1 MSNLVQEYTS
11 GNRTPEIEALYKAY
25 QRGEI
30 DIYGNPYTETFGLD
44 PDRTV
49 AYNAVRN
56 RKSSENLNLTD
67 TSVIGATSSE
77 PTTAGSPPSE
87 DVSSIGMLAGAQD
100 LSNVIPAEMEA
111 IDDTS
116 LYEQRVNNL
125 RDEFRKQ
132 YDILETA
139 GFSYV
144 NPSDVDYIIEE
155 QAKEFAK
162 AGVDSIYDLGK
173 RSVDTTRENVEVERE
188 TDPNTGNFK
197 YYYNEEP
204 TTPMGLG
211 KRIEV
216 QPSTVKEVDTG
227 RSIGQGATEK
237 IYIATLPS
245 SMNELFN
252 KKTGETVDVFAGRGT
267 LSGDPDEPTTFGN
280 LYSGVEGGAA
290 LNVKFAGDKPVFY
303 PLYQDTSD
311 RDIITPAVVAASIA
325 FSAFPGVSES
335 IGAFF
340 PGVAE
345 GSVAAKAIGNAVIA
359 GGTGLAIGK
368 DIEDALLAAI
378 ITYGT
383 TYGVDALQSGKF
395 GDYLVDN
402 NILEADTVDSLKI
415 PRGASTDL
423 SGIGADYSLDALE
436 SGTFG
441 EGGVDTT
448 SLLQGTDPTFETPLN
463 FLPGEYGVESELGL
477 NSVFGNFGDR
487 YLEPGSIV
495 TPSLSED
502 VTFADI
508 LAGQGGAGL
517 ASDLPLLTSAEIG
530 TDAVTS
536 GLTITN
542 AASATKAVS
551 DVLKL
556 GATGA
561 ASAVAVKEIADE
573 ASKFIDLKEV
583 FGDRIGG
590 GLENLIGTGIDYA
603 GLSALQESLEERG
616 EEIQKEYEGIF
627 KPYTV
632 TTGFGTAEITP
643 EGATATVDAAYQPIR
658 EAQLGAATSLFEGLP
673 ATREEATAQQL
684 AATRALT
691 EPQRQREQERMLGT
705 LAQRGL
711 LGYGQTM
718 PTAGGQRRVNP
729 LAESILSAQEL
740 ARSKEALDA
749 QTFGLT
755 EAGRQRQL
763 AQGLLTGAQTID
775 KQTMAGLTT
784 GRDISATLQQKPEL
798 AGLSSRAT
806 YDQLVAL
813 AELDKIRG
821 LTSGAKG
828 LFGLPTEQGNV
839 TANQIQQIID
849 LAELLKTRTAT

>member
-1 MSNLVQEYTS
+1 MSNVVSEYFN
-11 GNRTPEIEALYKAY
+11 NRTPENTKLYNAFK
-25 QRGEI
+25 RGEV
-30 DIYGNPYTETFGLD
+30 DIFGNPKGTPLAESAAN
-44 PDRTV
+44 P
-49 AYNAVRN
+49 
-56 RKSSENLNLTD
+56 NLTD
-67 TSVIGATSSE
+67 TSVIGTSPTVTTTSPE
-77 PTTAGSPPSE
+77 PTTTSPQPSG
-87 DVSSIGMLAGAQD
+87 DASSPTMLTETARQPQA
-100 LSNVIPAEMEA
+100 STSVT
-111 IDDTS
+111 DDTS

-132 YDILETA
+132 YDVLEAT

-144 NPSDVDYIIEE
+144 NPSDIDYIIDE

-173 RSVDTTRENVEVERE
+173 RSVDTTRENVEVERFR
-188 TDPNTGNFK
+188 DPNTGNFK

-204 TTPMGLG
+204 TTPMGVG

-227 RSIGQGATEK
+227 RPLGQGATEK
-237 IYIATLPS
+237 MYIATLPS
-245 SMNELFN
+245 SMDELFN
-252 KKTGETVDVFAGRGT
+252 KKTGETVDVFQGGGT

-311 RDIITPAVVAASIA
+311 RDIITPAVVAFTIASGGYA
-325 FSAFPGVSES
+325 NN
-335 IGAFF
+335 IGTAIL
-340 PGVAE
+340 GE
-345 GSVAAKAIGNAVIA
+345 GAAGTVKATALGNAVVA
-359 GGTGLAIGK
+359 TGGSLALGR
-368 DIEDALLAAI
+368 DLEDSLLAATI
-378 ITYGT
+378 AYGT
-383 TYGVDALQSGKF
+383 TYGVDALKSGQF

-415 PRGASTDL
+415 PRSVVEDTTAL
-423 SGIGADYSLDALE
+423 DYSLTEGTTIPSDALE
-436 SGTFG
+436 KGIPIDGRFTDAQLDDFLAESQFRSEFPYLVG
-441 EGGVDTT
+441 ESDI
-448 SLLQGTDPTFETPLN
+448 SFADP
-463 FLPGEYGVESELGL
+463 S
-477 NSVFGNFGDR
+477 
-487 YLEPGSIV
+487 
-495 TPSLSED
+495 
-502 VTFADI
+502 FADI
-508 LAGQGGAGL
+508 LSGQGGTGL
-517 ASDLPLLTSAEIG
+517 AGDLPLLTSGAIG
-530 TDAVTS
+530 ADAVTG
-536 GLTITN
+536 GLTITD
-542 AASATKAVS
+542 AASATKAVE

-556 GATGA
+556 AGGGAVTAG
-561 ASAVAVKEIADE
+561 AVKEIADE

-583 FGDRIGG
+583 FGDTIGG

-603 GLSALQESLEERG
+603 GLSALQSSLEKRG

-718 PTAGGQRRVNP
+718 PTVGGQRRVNP

-755 EAGRQRQL
+755 EAGRQQQL
-763 AQGLLTGAQTID
+763 GAGLLTGAQTID
-775 KQTMAGLTT
+775 KQAMAGLTT

-839 TANQIQQIID
+839 NANQIQQIID
-849 LAELLKTRTAT
+849 LAELLKTRTATG

>member
-1 MSNLVQEYTS
+1 
-11 GNRTPEIEALYKAY
+11 
-25 QRGEI
+25 
-30 DIYGNPYTETFGLD
+30 
-44 PDRTV
+44 
-49 AYNAVRN
+49 
-56 RKSSENLNLTD
+56 
-67 TSVIGATSSE
+67 
-77 PTTAGSPPSE
+77 
-87 DVSSIGMLAGAQD
+87 
-100 LSNVIPAEMEA
+100 
-111 IDDTS
+111 

-144 NPSDVDYIIEE
+144 NPSDLDYIIEE

-162 AGVDSIYDLGK
+162 AGLDSIDDLGK
-173 RSVDTTRENVEVERE
+173 RSVDTTRENVEVERFR
-188 TDPNTGNFK
+188 DPNTGNFK

-204 TTPMGLG
+204 TTPMGVG

-237 IYIATLPS
+237 MYIATLPS
-245 SMNELFN
+245 SMDELFN
-252 KKTGETVDVFAGRGT
+252 KKTGETVDVFQGGGT

-335 IGAFF
+335 IGTTLGAKS
-340 PGVAE
+340 
-345 GSVAAKAIGNAVIA
+345 GSVAAKAVGNAVIA

-368 DIEDALLAAI
+368 DVEDALLASI
-378 ITYGT
+378 ISYGT
-383 TYGVDALQSGKF
+383 TFGADALTSGKF

-402 NILEADTVDSLKI
+402 NILEVDTVDSLKI
-415 PRGASTDL
+415 PRGDSTAL
-423 SGIGADYSLDALE
+423 SGIGAD
-436 SGTFG
+436 
-441 EGGVDTT
+441 V
-448 SLLQGTDPTFETPLN
+448 SLLEGTDPTFVDPTGAEALSREFPMLA
-463 FLPGEYGVESELGL
+463 GESGVSLGQ
-477 NSVFGNFGDR
+477 GA
-487 YLEPGSIV
+487 
-495 TPSLSED
+495 
-502 VTFADI
+502 TFADI
-508 LAGQGGAGL
+508 LAGQGGTGL
-517 ASDLPLLTSAEIG
+517 ASDLPLLTSGAVG
-530 TDAVTS
+530 TDAVTG
-536 GLTITN
+536 GLTITD
-542 AASATKAVS
+542 AASATKAVD

-556 GATGA
+556 AGTGA
-561 ASAVAVKEIADE
+561 VGAEVIEEVVDE

-583 FGDRIGG
+583 FGEDFGG
-590 GLENLIGTGIDYA
+590 FLEGAVGTGIDFAKLEEIRKRLEGRGEDIAAEFA
-603 GLSALQESLEERG
+603 GL
-616 EEIQKEYEGIF
+616 F

-632 TTGFGTAEITP
+632 RSGLGVSEITP
-643 EGATATVDAAYQPIR
+643 EGATATADVAYQPIR
-658 EAQLGAATSLFEGLP
+658 EAQLGAATSLFESLP

-684 AATRALT
+684 EATRALT
-691 EPQRQREQERMLGT
+691 EPFRQREQERMLGT

-718 PTAGGQRRVNP
+718 PTVGGQRRVSP

-775 KQTMAGLTT
+775 KQALDQLGRAQSIAYSLGQVPAREGLRTKSQFEQLGAQAEIAGLT
-784 GRDISATLQQKPEL
+784 EL
-798 AGLSSRAT
+798 G
-806 YDQLVAL
+806 DF
-813 AELDKIRG
+813 G
-821 LTSGAKG
+821 KG
-828 LFGLPTEQGNV
+828 LFGLETDPGNV
-839 TANQIQQIID
+839 PISGERKYSAD
-849 LAELLKTRTAT
+849 EVRKLLETLGIPV